1 MKILCSV
8 CARGG
13 STTLKNKNIKILHGK
28 PLILH
33 TLLTAKK
40 TGIFDKIVVSSDSKK
55 ILKIAKKHT
64 NFQIKRPFKL
74 SSDKSPKLPAIK
86 HALIN
91 SEKYFKKKF
100 DIIIDLDATSPLRS
114 VYDII
119 NALKIFKKNNNSN
132 LMSVCPSNKNPYYNM
147 IEKKGK
153 EIKIVKRSNIDFYG
167 RQEAPK
173 VFDINASIYIWS
185 RNSLLRNKKL
195 INSKTGIYIMP
206 KARSTDIDDLED
218 FELVKYFMKRSKK

>member
-1 MKILCSV
+1 MRILCSV

-13 STTLKNKNIKILHGK
+13 STTLKNKNIKILRGK

-55 ILKIAKKHT
+55 ILKIAKKQT
-64 NFQIKRPFKL
+64 NLQIKRPLKL

-100 DIIIDLDATSPLRS
+100 DIVVDLDATSPLRR
-114 VYDII
+114 VEDII
-119 NALKIFKKNNNSN
+119 NALKIFKKNKNSN
-132 LMSVCPSNKNPYYNM
+132 LISVCPSNKNPYYNM

-153 EIKIVKRSNIDFYG
+153 EIKIVKKSNIDFYG

-185 RNSLLRNKKL
+185 RRSLLKNKKL
-195 INSKTGIYIMP
+195 INNKTGIYIMP

-218 FELVKYFMKRSKK
+218 FELVKYFMKRGKI